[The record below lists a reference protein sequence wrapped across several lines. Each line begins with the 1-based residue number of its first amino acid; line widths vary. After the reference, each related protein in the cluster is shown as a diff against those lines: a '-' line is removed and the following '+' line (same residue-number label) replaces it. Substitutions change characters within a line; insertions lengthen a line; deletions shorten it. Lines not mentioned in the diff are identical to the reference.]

1 VGPIEAQ
8 MHERLLG
15 ALRPVR
21 MKLENESHR
30 HRVPAGSESHWN
42 LIIVADAFADKAR
55 VARQRA
61 VFAALGDLVP
71 RIHALTIKALTP
83 QEWEAAGGAV
93 TNPAPPCM
101 GGGKGHG

>member
-1 VGPIEAQ
+1 MGPIEAQ
-8 MHERLLG
+8 LRERLLS
-15 ALRPVR
+15 ALQPVR
-21 MKLENESHR
+21 MKLKNESYR
-30 HRVPAGSESHWN
+30 HRVPEGSESHWN

-83 QEWEAAGGAV
+83 QEWEDAGGAIA
-93 TNPAPPCM
+93 NPAPPCM